1 MKDLVNHLLAQKTSK
16 KMESAL
22 QRLLTSSELV
32 ELSNRLKIFQML
44 EEGIPQRKIADIL
57 GVGIAT
63 VTRGSNA
70 LKAMKERDA
79 EEKSSKE
86 QENTGNHIFTRTTD
100 R

>member
-1 MKDLVNHLLAQKTSK
+1 MKDLVNHLLAQENSE
-16 KMESAL
+16 KMEKAL
-22 QRLLTSSELV
+22 LRLLTSSELV

-44 EEGIPQRKIADIL
+44 EDGVPQRKIADIL

-70 LKAMKERDA
+70 LKATQERISR
-79 EEKSSKE
+79 EKAS
-86 QENTGNHIFTRTTD
+86 D

>member
-1 MKDLVNHLLAQKTSK
+1 MKDLVNHLLAQENPE
-16 KMESAL
+16 KMEKAL
-22 QRLLTSSELV
+22 LRLLTSSELV

-44 EEGIPQRKIADIL
+44 EDGVPQRKIADIL

-70 LKAMKERDA
+70 LKASKARISR
-79 EEKSSKE
+79 EKAS
-86 QENTGNHIFTRTTD
+86 D

>member
-1 MKDLVNHLLAQKTSK
+1 MKELVNHLLAQENPK
-16 KMESAL
+16 KMEKAL
-22 QRLLTSSELV
+22 LRLLTSSELV

-44 EEGIPQRKIADIL
+44 EDGVPQRKIADIL

-70 LKAMKERDA
+70 LKASKARISR
-79 EEKSSKE
+79 EKAS
-86 QENTGNHIFTRTTD
+86 D

>member
-1 MKDLVNHLLAQKTSK
+1 MKYLVNHLLAQKTSK
-16 KMESAL
+16 KMENAL

-70 LKAMKERDA
+70 LKAMKER
-79 EEKSSKE
+79 EKL
-86 QENTGNHIFTRTTD
+86 
-100 R
+100 